1 MFPSQTNIR
10 EPLEQ
15 LLSDRESPEARALY
29 ATLARYIH
37 RRVVRQCSGRHSGL
51 FGTFEHEELVGEV
64 LLHCMNGALCR
75 FQGST
80 IPELLAFVRTLTD
93 RTVGH
98 SARRRI
104 RERDALEGEARQVIA
119 DWNGSTSS
127 PDAGVE
133 LSQTN
138 PLNPQDT
145 AYLEELFSAGSQA
158 GLARRT
164 GVSRAA
170 VTQRIQRIRARIQ
183 AMGPDKQLEV
193 EVWARSNAYAL
204 AATPPDS

>member
-1 MFPSQTNIR
+1 VLPSQQDIR

-15 LLSDRESPEARALY
+15 LLSDRGSAEARALY
-29 ATLARYIH
+29 TTLARYIH
-37 RRVVRQCSGRHSGL
+37 RRIVRLCSGRHSGL

-75 FQGST
+75 FNGHT

-104 RERDALEGEARQVIA
+104 RERDTLQGDARQVVA
-119 DWNGSTSS
+119 AWNGTTAA
-127 PDAGVE
+127 PDSNVQLAPD
-133 LSQTN
+133 N
-138 PLNPQDT
+138 PLSDQDST
-145 AYLEELFSAGSQA
+145 YLQELFSAGSQA
-158 GLARRT
+158 RLARSS

-170 VTQRIQRIRARIQ
+170 VTQRIQRIRARIE

-193 EVWARSNAYAL
+193 EVWARNHAYAL
-204 AATPPDS
+204 AVQTDQ

>member
-1 MFPSQTNIR
+1 M
-10 EPLEQ
+10 
-15 LLSDRESPEARALY
+15 
-29 ATLARYIH
+29 
-37 RRVVRQCSGRHSGL
+37 
-51 FGTFEHEELVGEV
+51 
-64 LLHCMNGALCR
+64 
-75 FQGST
+75 
-80 IPELLAFVRTLTD
+80 
-93 RTVGH
+93 
-98 SARRRI
+98 
-104 RERDALEGEARQVIA
+104 IA